1 VKKLPK
7 VNGSHLHYLKQPE
20 RTEMR
25 RYMGLFRSGLLL
37 FFILY
42 FSISASAERNVGMVA
57 GISASPN
64 QFYVGGHVMAGQVTK
79 DLWFKPN
86 FEVGFGNSSTLVG
99 LNGEFAYMLS
109 LTKSE
114 WTPYVGAGPA
124 LVIQSFHHNT
134 GNDSHVGPGF
144 NFLGG
149 VRKKKGVFAEVKAG
163 ALDSPSFK
171 LGIGY
176 TF

>member
-1 VKKLPK
+1 MHRGWWQCRVGVL
-7 VNGSHLHYLKQPE
+7 VVF
-20 RTEMR
+20 
-25 RYMGLFRSGLLL
+25 LFS
-37 FFILY
+37 
-42 FSISASAERNVGMVA
+42 FSISAYAQNNVGLVA

-64 QFYVGGHVMAGQVTK
+64 QFYVGAHVLAGQVTK
-79 DLWFKPN
+79 DLWFRPD
-86 FEVGFGNSSTLVG
+86 FEIGFGDSSTLVG

-109 LTKSE
+109 IAKSE

-124 LVIQSFHHNT
+124 LVIQSIHHNSGQGT
-134 GNDSHVGPGF
+134 HVGPGF

-149 VRKKKGVFAEVKAG
+149 IRKKKGLFAEVKAG
-163 ALDSPSFK
+163 LIDSPAFK